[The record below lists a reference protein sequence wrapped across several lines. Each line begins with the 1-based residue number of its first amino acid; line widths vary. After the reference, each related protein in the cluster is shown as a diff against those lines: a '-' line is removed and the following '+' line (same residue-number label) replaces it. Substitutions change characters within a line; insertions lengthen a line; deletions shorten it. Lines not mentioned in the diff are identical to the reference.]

1 MTDKNKILE
10 PCRYRKY
17 TGMICVL
24 GNVSRFITIQDC
36 IDCEVPKEKRASD
49 KRGTDRRNPVRE
61 RRFKGD
67 RAPDR
72 RKQDRRKKDI

>member
-1 MTDKNKILE
+1 MTDKNRILE

-17 TGMICVL
+17 QGMICVL
-24 GNVSRFITIQDC
+24 GNVSRSIGIQDC
-36 IDCEVPKEKRASD
+36 IDCELPKEERAVNHRRS
-49 KRGTDRRNPVRE
+49 DRRSPLGG

-72 RKQDRRKKDI
+72 RKQDRRKTDI